1 MEGLN
6 EKQLEAVNAVQGAVL
21 TLAGAGSGKTKVLTT
36 RIAHLVKSGVSPNE
50 ILAVTFTN
58 KASKEMKERLTRN
71 FGMKIISLIIAI
83 FLWIIINGLTDPV
96 TTEVIEDIPVR
107 LINEEAMDS
116 VGKIFE
122 VVSGE
127 NITIKVR
134 AKRSVAESLD
144 ADDFLAVADVTKMT
158 EMNAVEIVVK
168 CARYSE
174 NEVEIL
180 SKRTSDGTGMMMLA
194 LEESDTQSFAVSVV
208 PDGTVA
214 DGYYIT
220 ETQASPN
227 LLTITGSKTQVGRIA
242 KIAVLVN
249 VDGATGSFVQS
260 ATPIVYDNNGNVVES
275 SKLSFSTEQVQ
286 VSMTLLPVK
295 QIQVNVTQNGTPFYN
310 YDCTGIEFAP
320 NTVMVAGK
328 IEDLAK
334 LSRLELRCDISNARA
349 DVEAELGIEEFLKE
363 QYGEKYIL
371 VGDNAHVSVK
381 ATIERM
387 QSREITL
394 LTSSLELR
402 NLAEDL
408 TVEFSEV
415 STGITV
421 VAVPKYL
428 NDISAAS
435 LQPYVDCSNYTEP
448 GEYLAMIHTQNPEHA
463 EVKYASVQITV
474 NRQEEA
480 VVEKTVPDE
489 TVPDEVS
496 ENQVQE

>member
-1 MEGLN
+1 
-6 EKQLEAVNAVQGAVL
+6 
-21 TLAGAGSGKTKVLTT
+21 
-36 RIAHLVKSGVSPNE
+36 
-50 ILAVTFTN
+50 
-58 KASKEMKERLTRN
+58 MKERLTRN

-83 FLWIIINGLTDPV
+83 FLWIIINGLTDPI
-96 TTEVIEDIPVR
+96 TTEVIENIPVR
-107 LINEEAMDS
+107 LVNEDAMDS

-127 NITIKVR
+127 NITVKVR

-144 ADDFLAVADVTKMT
+144 AEDFLAVADVTKMS
-158 EMNAVEIVVK
+158 EMHAVEIVVK

-180 SKRTSDGTGMMMLA
+180 SKRTADGTGMMMLA

-249 VDGATGSFVQS
+249 VDGASGSFVQS
-260 ATPIVYDNNGNVVES
+260 GTPIVYDNNGNVVES
-275 SKLSFSTEQVQ
+275 SKLSFSSDQVQ
-286 VSMTLLPVK
+286 VSMTLLPTK
-295 QIQVNVTQNGTPFYN
+295 QIQVNVKQNGTPFYN
-310 YDCTGIEFAP
+310 YDCTGIEYAP
-320 NTVMVAGK
+320 NTLLIAGEK
-328 IEDLAK
+328 EDLEK
-334 LSRLELRCDISNARA
+334 VSQLELSCDISNART
-349 DVEAELGIEEFLKE
+349 DVEEELGIEEYLRE
-363 QYGEKYIL
+363 RYGNKYIL
-371 VGDNAHVSVK
+371 VGENDHVSVK
-381 ATIERM
+381 ASIERM
-387 QSREITL
+387 QSKEIRV
-394 LTSSLELR
+394 LTDNLELR

-408 TVEFSEV
+408 QVEFSEV
-415 STGITV
+415 ATGITV

-428 NDISAAS
+428 NDITSVS

-448 GEYLAMIHTQNPEHA
+448 GEYLAMICTQELEHA

-474 NRQEEA
+474 SQ
-480 VVEKTVPDE
+480 KTE
-489 TVPDEVS
+489 TVPEKVT
-496 ENQVQE
+496 EEPVQE